1 MSVELNKQMLM
12 QLSATFVMQLAFTT
26 FQVNL
31 NYAAVLLTFCIGVT
45 CVFVKNMTHTD
56 VEDHYVY
63 YQPHT

>member
-1 MSVELNKQMLM
+1 MSVELNKQML
-12 QLSATFVMQLAFTT
+12 LSATFMMQLAFTT

-31 NYAAVLLTFCIGVT
+31 NYAAVLLMFGKEVT

-56 VEDHYVY
+56 VEDHYVF